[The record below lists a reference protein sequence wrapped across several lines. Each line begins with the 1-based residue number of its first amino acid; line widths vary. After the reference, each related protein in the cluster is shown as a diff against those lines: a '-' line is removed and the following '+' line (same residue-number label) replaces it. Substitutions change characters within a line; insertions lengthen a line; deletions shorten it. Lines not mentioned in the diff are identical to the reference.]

1 MNQNKIN
8 ELVSW
13 YEKLDQNTLQQIDQ
27 FYTTDAYFKDP
38 FHEFFELPSLIK
50 LYEDMFRKIKEPKF
64 IITKSFPGE
73 KELVLFWEF
82 KFKALNHDMS
92 ISGNTLFKFNDE
104 GKIYYHLDYW
114 DSVGELWSKT
124 PVIGSMIKLFYRII
138 F

>member
-1 MNQNKIN
+1 
-8 ELVSW
+8 
-13 YEKLDQNTLQQIDQ
+13 
-27 FYTTDAYFKDP
+27 
-38 FHEFFELPSLIK
+38 
-50 LYEDMFRKIKEPKF
+50 MFRKIKEPKF
-64 IITKSFPGE
+64 IITKSFPGD